1 MIRGMRVAFIG
12 IGIMGS
18 RMAANLV
25 RTGHELTVWNRTR
38 EKAEAWAEVHG
49 GTVAATPADAAAEAE
64 VAITMV
70 VDGAQVEAVLL
81 GPDGVAEGAGSD
93 LLCVDMSTIAPA
105 DTRRIGAALAER
117 AGVGVGT
124 VYRHFPTKE
133 ALVLELVR
141 ESVGGCIDAAAA
153 ALERDD
159 PWEAVESVVRDNAQN
174 MARNRGLRDAMAGVD
189 FPDDCPWEDS
199 QLRGHAAALIER
211 AQSAGAMRAGIT
223 VDDYQALM
231 CGLAAAI
238 ASGGDPERQSEFA
251 LAGLRAP

>member
-1 MIRGMRVAFIG
+1 
-12 IGIMGS
+12 
-18 RMAANLV
+18 MASPARAPLPPV
-25 RTGHELTVWNRTR
+25 EDARPQR
-38 EKAEAWAEVHG
+38 
-49 GTVAATPADAAAEAE
+49 ADARRNRERILLAARTAFSERGQDVQMDE
-64 VAITMV
+64 I
-70 VDGAQVEAVLL
+70 
-81 GPDGVAEGAGSD
+81 
-93 LLCVDMSTIAPA
+93 
-105 DTRRIGAALAER
+105 AER

-141 ESVGGCIDAAAA
+141 GSVGGCIEAAAA
-153 ALERDD
+153 ALERED

-174 MARNRGLRDAMAGVD
+174 MARNRGLRDAMAGVN

-199 QLRGHAAALIER
+199 QLRSHAAALIER
-211 AQSAGAMRAGIT
+211 AQRAGVMRAGIT

>member
-1 MIRGMRVAFIG
+1 
-12 IGIMGS
+12 
-18 RMAANLV
+18 MASPARAPLPPV
-25 RTGHELTVWNRTR
+25 EDARPLR
-38 EKAEAWAEVHG
+38 
-49 GTVAATPADAAAEAE
+49 ADARRNRERILETARTAF
-64 VAITMV
+64 
-70 VDGAQVEAVLL
+70 
-81 GPDGVAEGAGSD
+81 
-93 LLCVDMSTIAPA
+93 A
-105 DTRRIGAALAER
+105 DRGQDVQMDEIAER

-141 ESVGGCIDAAAA
+141 ESVGGCIEAAAA
-153 ALERDD
+153 ALERED

-189 FPDDCPWEDS
+189 FPDDCPWENS
-199 QLRGHAAALIER
+199 QLRDHAAALIER
-211 AQSAGAMRAGIT
+211 AQRAGAMRAGIT

-251 LAGLRAP
+251 LAGLRAH

>member
-1 MIRGMRVAFIG
+1 
-12 IGIMGS
+12 
-18 RMAANLV
+18 MASPV
-25 RTGHELTVWNRTR
+25 RAPVEETR
-38 EKAEAWAEVHG
+38 
-49 GTVAATPADAAAEAE
+49 PQRADARRNRERILQAARTAFADRGQDVQMDE
-64 VAITMV
+64 I
-70 VDGAQVEAVLL
+70 
-81 GPDGVAEGAGSD
+81 AG
-93 LLCVDMSTIAPA
+93 
-105 DTRRIGAALAER
+105 R

-141 ESVGGCIDAAAA
+141 ESVGGCIEAAAA
-153 ALERDD
+153 ALEHED

-251 LAGLRAP
+251 LAGLRAH

>member
-1 MIRGMRVAFIG
+1 
-12 IGIMGS
+12 
-18 RMAANLV
+18 MASPV
-25 RTGHELTVWNRTR
+25 RAPLPPVEETR
-38 EKAEAWAEVHG
+38 
-49 GTVAATPADAAAEAE
+49 PQRADARRNRERILQAARTAF
-64 VAITMV
+64 
-70 VDGAQVEAVLL
+70 
-81 GPDGVAEGAGSD
+81 
-93 LLCVDMSTIAPA
+93 A
-105 DTRRIGAALAER
+105 DRGQDVQMDEIAER

-141 ESVGGCIDAAAA
+141 ESVGGCIEAAAA
-153 ALERDD
+153 ALEHED
-159 PWEAVESVVRDNAQN
+159 PWEAVELVVRDNAQN

-189 FPDDCPWEDS
+189 FPDDCPWENS

-211 AQSAGAMRAGIT
+211 AQNAGAMRAGIT

-251 LAGLRAP
+251 LAGLRAH

>member
-1 MIRGMRVAFIG
+1 
-12 IGIMGS
+12 
-18 RMAANLV
+18 MASPARAPLPPV
-25 RTGHELTVWNRTR
+25 E
-38 EKAEAWAEVHG
+38 EAR
-49 GTVAATPADAAAEAE
+49 PLRADARRNRERILHTARAAF
-64 VAITMV
+64 
-70 VDGAQVEAVLL
+70 
-81 GPDGVAEGAGSD
+81 
-93 LLCVDMSTIAPA
+93 A
-105 DTRRIGAALAER
+105 DRGQDVQMDEIAER

-141 ESVGGCIDAAAA
+141 ESVGGCIEAAAA
-153 ALERDD
+153 ALERED

-189 FPDDCPWEDS
+189 FPDDCPWENS
-199 QLRGHAAALIER
+199 QLRDHAAALIER
-211 AQSAGAMRAGIT
+211 AQRAGAMRAGIT

>member
-1 MIRGMRVAFIG
+1 MASPARAPLPPVEE
-12 IGIMGS
+12 S
-18 RMAANLV
+18 RPL
-25 RTGHELTVWNRTR
+25 R
-38 EKAEAWAEVHG
+38 
-49 GTVAATPADAAAEAE
+49 ADARRNRERILQTARTAF
-64 VAITMV
+64 
-70 VDGAQVEAVLL
+70 
-81 GPDGVAEGAGSD
+81 
-93 LLCVDMSTIAPA
+93 A
-105 DTRRIGAALAER
+105 DRGQDVQMDEIAER

-141 ESVGGCIDAAAA
+141 ESVGGCIAAAAA
-153 ALERDD
+153 ALERED

-189 FPDDCPWEDS
+189 FPDECPWEDA
-199 QLRGHAAALIER
+199 QLRSHAADLIER

>member
-1 MIRGMRVAFIG
+1 
-12 IGIMGS
+12 
-18 RMAANLV
+18 MASPARAPLPPV
-25 RTGHELTVWNRTR
+25 EDARPLR
-38 EKAEAWAEVHG
+38 
-49 GTVAATPADAAAEAE
+49 ADARRNRERILETARTAF
-64 VAITMV
+64 
-70 VDGAQVEAVLL
+70 
-81 GPDGVAEGAGSD
+81 
-93 LLCVDMSTIAPA
+93 A
-105 DTRRIGAALAER
+105 DRGQDVQMDEIAER

-141 ESVGGCIDAAAA
+141 ESVGGCIEAAAA
-153 ALERDD
+153 ALERED

-189 FPDDCPWEDS
+189 FPDDCPWENS

>member
-1 MIRGMRVAFIG
+1 
-12 IGIMGS
+12 
-18 RMAANLV
+18 MASLARAPLPPV
-25 RTGHELTVWNRTR
+25 E
-38 EKAEAWAEVHG
+38 EAR
-49 GTVAATPADAAAEAE
+49 PQRADARRNRERILQAASTAFADRGQDVQMDEIAE
-64 VAITMV
+64 H
-70 VDGAQVEAVLL
+70 
-81 GPDGVAEGAGSD
+81 
-93 LLCVDMSTIAPA
+93 
-105 DTRRIGAALAER
+105 

-141 ESVGGCIDAAAA
+141 ESVGGCIEAAAA
-153 ALERDD
+153 ALERED

>member
-1 MIRGMRVAFIG
+1 
-12 IGIMGS
+12 
-18 RMAANLV
+18 MASPARAPLPPV
-25 RTGHELTVWNRTR
+25 E
-38 EKAEAWAEVHG
+38 EAR
-49 GTVAATPADAAAEAE
+49 PLRADARRNRERILQTARTAF
-64 VAITMV
+64 
-70 VDGAQVEAVLL
+70 
-81 GPDGVAEGAGSD
+81 
-93 LLCVDMSTIAPA
+93 A
-105 DTRRIGAALAER
+105 DRGQDVQMDEIAER

-141 ESVGGCIDAAAA
+141 ESVGGCIEAAAA
-153 ALERDD
+153 ALERED
-159 PWEAVESVVRDNAQN
+159 PWEAVELVVRDNAQN

-251 LAGLRAP
+251 LAGLRAS

>member
-1 MIRGMRVAFIG
+1 
-12 IGIMGS
+12 
-18 RMAANLV
+18 MASPARAPLPHV
-25 RTGHELTVWNRTR
+25 EDARPLR
-38 EKAEAWAEVHG
+38 
-49 GTVAATPADAAAEAE
+49 ADARRNRERILQTARTAF
-64 VAITMV
+64 
-70 VDGAQVEAVLL
+70 
-81 GPDGVAEGAGSD
+81 
-93 LLCVDMSTIAPA
+93 A
-105 DTRRIGAALAER
+105 DRGQDVQMDEIAER

-141 ESVGGCIDAAAA
+141 ESVGGCIEAAAA
-153 ALERDD
+153 ALELED

>member
-1 MIRGMRVAFIG
+1 
-12 IGIMGS
+12 
-18 RMAANLV
+18 MASPAHAPLPPV
-25 RTGHELTVWNRTR
+25 E
-38 EKAEAWAEVHG
+38 EAR
-49 GTVAATPADAAAEAE
+49 PLRADARRNRARILQTARAAF
-64 VAITMV
+64 
-70 VDGAQVEAVLL
+70 
-81 GPDGVAEGAGSD
+81 
-93 LLCVDMSTIAPA
+93 A
-105 DTRRIGAALAER
+105 DRGQDVQMDEIAER

-141 ESVGGCIDAAAA
+141 ESVGGCIEAAAA
-153 ALERDD
+153 ALEHED
-159 PWEAVESVVRDNAQN
+159 PWEAVELVVRDNAQN

-211 AQSAGAMRAGIT
+211 AQRAGAMRAGIT

-251 LAGLRAP
+251 LAGLRAL

>member
-1 MIRGMRVAFIG
+1 
-12 IGIMGS
+12 
-18 RMAANLV
+18 MASPV
-25 RTGHELTVWNRTR
+25 RAPLPPVEETR
-38 EKAEAWAEVHG
+38 
-49 GTVAATPADAAAEAE
+49 PQRADARRNRERILQAARTAFADRGQDVQMDE
-64 VAITMV
+64 I
-70 VDGAQVEAVLL
+70 
-81 GPDGVAEGAGSD
+81 AG
-93 LLCVDMSTIAPA
+93 
-105 DTRRIGAALAER
+105 R

-141 ESVGGCIDAAAA
+141 ESVGGCIEAAAA
-153 ALERDD
+153 ALEHED

-251 LAGLRAP
+251 LAGLRAH

>member
-1 MIRGMRVAFIG
+1 
-12 IGIMGS
+12 
-18 RMAANLV
+18 MASPAHAPLPPV
-25 RTGHELTVWNRTR
+25 E
-38 EKAEAWAEVHG
+38 EAR
-49 GTVAATPADAAAEAE
+49 PLRADARRNRARILQTARAAF
-64 VAITMV
+64 
-70 VDGAQVEAVLL
+70 
-81 GPDGVAEGAGSD
+81 
-93 LLCVDMSTIAPA
+93 A
-105 DTRRIGAALAER
+105 DRGQDVQMDEIAER

-141 ESVGGCIDAAAA
+141 ESVGGCIEAAAA
-153 ALERDD
+153 ALERED

-189 FPDDCPWEDS
+189 FPDDCPWENS

-251 LAGLRAP
+251 LAGLRAL

>member
-1 MIRGMRVAFIG
+1 
-12 IGIMGS
+12 
-18 RMAANLV
+18 MASPARAPLPPV
-25 RTGHELTVWNRTR
+25 EDARPLR
-38 EKAEAWAEVHG
+38 
-49 GTVAATPADAAAEAE
+49 ADARRNRERILETARTAF
-64 VAITMV
+64 
-70 VDGAQVEAVLL
+70 
-81 GPDGVAEGAGSD
+81 
-93 LLCVDMSTIAPA
+93 A
-105 DTRRIGAALAER
+105 DRGQDVQMDEIAER

-141 ESVGGCIDAAAA
+141 ESVGGCIEAAAA
-153 ALERDD
+153 ALERED

-189 FPDDCPWEDS
+189 FPDDCPWENS

-211 AQSAGAMRAGIT
+211 AQSAGAMRTGIT

-251 LAGLRAP
+251 LAGLRAH

>member
-1 MIRGMRVAFIG
+1 
-12 IGIMGS
+12 
-18 RMAANLV
+18 MASPAHAPLPPV
-25 RTGHELTVWNRTR
+25 E
-38 EKAEAWAEVHG
+38 EAR
-49 GTVAATPADAAAEAE
+49 PLRADARRNRERILQTARTAF
-64 VAITMV
+64 
-70 VDGAQVEAVLL
+70 
-81 GPDGVAEGAGSD
+81 
-93 LLCVDMSTIAPA
+93 A
-105 DTRRIGAALAER
+105 DRGQDVQMDEIAER

-141 ESVGGCIDAAAA
+141 ESVGGCIEAAAA
-153 ALERDD
+153 ALERED

-189 FPDDCPWEDS
+189 FPDDCPWENS
-199 QLRGHAAALIER
+199 QLRDHAAALIER
-211 AQSAGAMRAGIT
+211 AQRAGAMRAGIT

-251 LAGLRAP
+251 LAGLRAH

>member
-1 MIRGMRVAFIG
+1 MDEI
-12 IGIMGS
+12 
-18 RMAANLV
+18 
-25 RTGHELTVWNRTR
+25 
-38 EKAEAWAEVHG
+38 
-49 GTVAATPADAAAEAE
+49 
-64 VAITMV
+64 
-70 VDGAQVEAVLL
+70 
-81 GPDGVAEGAGSD
+81 
-93 LLCVDMSTIAPA
+93 
-105 DTRRIGAALAER
+105 AER

-141 ESVGGCIDAAAA
+141 ESVGGCIAAAAA
-153 ALERDD
+153 ALERED

>member
-1 MIRGMRVAFIG
+1 
-12 IGIMGS
+12 
-18 RMAANLV
+18 MASPASAPLPPV
-25 RTGHELTVWNRTR
+25 E
-38 EKAEAWAEVHG
+38 EAR
-49 GTVAATPADAAAEAE
+49 PLRADARRNRERILQTARSAF
-64 VAITMV
+64 
-70 VDGAQVEAVLL
+70 
-81 GPDGVAEGAGSD
+81 
-93 LLCVDMSTIAPA
+93 A
-105 DTRRIGAALAER
+105 DRGQDVQMDEIAER

-141 ESVGGCIDAAAA
+141 ESVGGCIEAAAA
-153 ALERDD
+153 ALERED

>member
-1 MIRGMRVAFIG
+1 MVSQASAPLPPVEGARPLR
-12 IGIMGS
+12 
-18 RMAANLV
+18 
-25 RTGHELTVWNRTR
+25 
-38 EKAEAWAEVHG
+38 
-49 GTVAATPADAAAEAE
+49 ADARRNRERILQTARTAF
-64 VAITMV
+64 
-70 VDGAQVEAVLL
+70 
-81 GPDGVAEGAGSD
+81 
-93 LLCVDMSTIAPA
+93 A
-105 DTRRIGAALAER
+105 DRGQDVQMDEIAER

-141 ESVGGCIDAAAA
+141 ESVGGCIEAAAA
-153 ALERDD
+153 ALERED

>member
-1 MIRGMRVAFIG
+1 
-12 IGIMGS
+12 
-18 RMAANLV
+18 MASPARAPLPPV
-25 RTGHELTVWNRTR
+25 EETR
-38 EKAEAWAEVHG
+38 
-49 GTVAATPADAAAEAE
+49 PQRADARRNRERILQAASTAFADRGQDVQMDEIAE
-64 VAITMV
+64 H
-70 VDGAQVEAVLL
+70 
-81 GPDGVAEGAGSD
+81 
-93 LLCVDMSTIAPA
+93 
-105 DTRRIGAALAER
+105 

-141 ESVGGCIDAAAA
+141 ESVGGCIEAAAA
-153 ALERDD
+153 ALERED

>member
-1 MIRGMRVAFIG
+1 MASPARV
-12 IGIMGS
+12 S
-18 RMAANLV
+18 LPPV
-25 RTGHELTVWNRTR
+25 E
-38 EKAEAWAEVHG
+38 EAR
-49 GTVAATPADAAAEAE
+49 PLRADARRNRERILHTARAAF
-64 VAITMV
+64 
-70 VDGAQVEAVLL
+70 
-81 GPDGVAEGAGSD
+81 
-93 LLCVDMSTIAPA
+93 A
-105 DTRRIGAALAER
+105 DRGQDVQMDEIAER

-141 ESVGGCIDAAAA
+141 ESVGGCIEAAAA
-153 ALERDD
+153 ALERED

-189 FPDDCPWEDS
+189 FPDDCPWENS

-251 LAGLRAP
+251 LAGLRAL

>member
-1 MIRGMRVAFIG
+1 
-12 IGIMGS
+12 
-18 RMAANLV
+18 MASPARAPLPPV
-25 RTGHELTVWNRTR
+25 E
-38 EKAEAWAEVHG
+38 EAR
-49 GTVAATPADAAAEAE
+49 PLRADARRNRERILQTARSAF
-64 VAITMV
+64 
-70 VDGAQVEAVLL
+70 
-81 GPDGVAEGAGSD
+81 
-93 LLCVDMSTIAPA
+93 A
-105 DTRRIGAALAER
+105 DRGQDVQMDEIAER

-141 ESVGGCIDAAAA
+141 ESVGGCIESAAA

-174 MARNRGLRDAMAGVD
+174 MARNRGLRDAMASVE

-238 ASGGDPERQSEFA
+238 ASGGDPERQSDFA